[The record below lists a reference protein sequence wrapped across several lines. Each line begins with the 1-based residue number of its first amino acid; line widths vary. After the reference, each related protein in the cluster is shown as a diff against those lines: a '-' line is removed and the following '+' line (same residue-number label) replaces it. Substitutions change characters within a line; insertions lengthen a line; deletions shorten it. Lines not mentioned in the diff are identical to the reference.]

1 VAAYRESFV
10 VYVACDPPALFWTGQ
25 GRLPLSADAVLPE
38 DMIAVGAGR
47 LINIPDF
54 QQLIN
59 GTAERL
65 TFGFSGVSDETLRLA
80 FEEAPSVKGAL
91 VWLGRIDFG
100 EDWQPLGPVEWEAL
114 FQAREM
120 SISRQNQTG
129 TAEQGITITLAS
141 GDTARSRAPNNFFT
155 DADQRRKYP
164 TDAIFSHVAGISQGT
179 SRRWGPR

>member
-10 VYVACDPPALFWTGQ
+10 VYVASNPPALFWTGA
-25 GRLPLSADAVLPE
+25 GRLPIAADAVIPAPMVAL
-38 DMIAVGAGR
+38 GAGR

-65 TFGFSGVSDETLRLA
+65 TFSFSGVSNETLRLA
-80 FEEAPSVKGAL
+80 FEEAASVKNAF
-91 VWLGRIDFG
+91 VWLGRITFDAA
-100 EDWQPLGPVEWEAL
+100 WQQVGPIEWEAL

-120 SISRQNQTG
+120 TISRQSPS
-129 TAEQGITITLAS
+129 EQSVTITLAN

-155 DADQRRKYP
+155 DADQRRRYP
-164 TDAIFSHVAGISQGT
+164 TDAVFSHVAGISQGT